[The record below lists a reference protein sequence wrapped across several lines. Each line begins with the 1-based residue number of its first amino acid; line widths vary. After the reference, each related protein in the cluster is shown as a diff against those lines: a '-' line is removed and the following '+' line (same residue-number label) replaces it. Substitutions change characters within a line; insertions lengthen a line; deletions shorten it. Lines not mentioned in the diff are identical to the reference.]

1 MRRISMVSVLPALLW
16 LRLGRGW
23 LPPHR
28 MMSSVLRAQSNAI
41 VYNFSRS
48 LVFLKDLGSADCTQ
62 SRLNFSL
69 DRVFEVLIFATV
81 N

>member
-1 MRRISMVSVLPALLW
+1 
-16 LRLGRGW
+16 
-23 LPPHR
+23 

-69 DRVFEVLIFATV
+69 DRVFEVLRFATV

>member
-1 MRRISMVSVLPALLW
+1 
-16 LRLGRGW
+16 
-23 LPPHR
+23 

-41 VYNFSRS
+41 EYNYSHF
-48 LVFLKDLGSADCTQ
+48 LVFLKDLGSAACTQ

-69 DRVFEVLIFATV
+69 DRVFEVSIFATA

>member
-1 MRRISMVSVLPALLW
+1 
-16 LRLGRGW
+16 
-23 LPPHR
+23 

-41 VYNFSRS
+41 VYNFSHP
-48 LVFLKDLGSADCTQ
+48 LVFLKDLGSAACTQ
-62 SRLNFSL
+62 ARLNFSL